1 MKDLKASINKFNEVT
16 DNITNFVNANKKTI
30 NKPNV
35 DEILIKENIE
45 LKNKNASIINKLEKI
60 LTKIK
65 SLMEGEK

>member
-1 MKDLKASINKFNEVT
+1 MKDLKASINKINEVT
-16 DNITNFVNANKKTI
+16 DNINNFVNSNKKTI

>member
-1 MKDLKASINKFNEVT
+1 MKDLKASINKINEVT
-16 DNITNFVNANKKTI
+16 DNINNFVNSNKKTI

-65 SLMEGEK
+65 TLMEGEK

>member
-30 NKPNV
+30 
-35 DEILIKENIE
+35 IE

-65 SLMEGEK
+65 TLMEGEK

>member
-1 MKDLKASINKFNEVT
+1 MKDLKASINKINEVT
-16 DNITNFVNANKKTI
+16 DNINNFVNSNKKTI

-60 LTKIK
+60 LAKIK
-65 SLMEGEK
+65 TLMEGEK